1 MSSEPEQTAY
11 HTVTPYLVVPGVPAL
26 IDFARQAF
34 GAVELQRHQRP
45 DGTIMHAEIKIGDSV
60 VMMGE
65 SNDEF
70 TAMPASLYL
79 LAEDVDATY
88 ARAMEAG
95 ATSLRA
101 PEEQS
106 YGRSAGVR
114 DAGGNLWWIT
124 SPSQAS

>member
-1 MSSEPEQTAY
+1 MSSELEQTAY

-34 GAVELQRHQRP
+34 GAVELQQHLRP
-45 DGTIMHAEIKIGDSV
+45 DGTIMHAEIKIGNSV

-65 SNDEF
+65 PSGEF
-70 TAMPASLYL
+70 TPMPTSLYL
-79 LAEDVDATY
+79 LADDVHAAY
-88 ARAMEAG
+88 ARALQAG

-124 SPSQAS
+124 APNQAS

>member
-1 MSSEPEQTAY
+1 MSSETEQTAY

-34 GAVELQRHQRP
+34 GAVELERHQRP

-70 TAMPASLYL
+70 TVMASSLYL

-114 DAGGNLWWIT
+114 DASGTRWWIT
-124 SPSQAS
+124 CPSQPS